1 MSYRGIRRYR
11 TIVSEER
18 VPCNPSRH
26 SQRCSCGP
34 NWGERGG
41 GLSSVF
47 GNASNAAGAP
57 STFPPAGW
65 ATHSL
70 GEVIVLL
77 VQDWREPR
85 LRQHEEDHHD
95 SRTPRVPD
103 FDPAWKSAFF
113 PPSHRARIASEKKK
127 FVQNSFKIR
136 IDSQALCRS
145 PAAAGGTEE
154 EHGGLPE
161 RGGSLA
167 KGSRDIRHP
176 PLDGNPLAARAAG
189 PEGGP
194 HDDEERGV
202 SERVSLR
209 FTRGSALPY
218 ERGPAQSPAGHLV
231 LTPPPLALSQ
241 VLGGKPVS
249 GPGASGD
256 RGMSF
261 GLFLECSSSTSTSL
275 TLPLPRANASRAS
288 SERSGAL

>member
-41 GLSSVF
+41 GLSLVF

-127 FVQNSFKIR
+127 LSKIH
-136 IDSQALCRS
+136 SKSGSTAKRS
-145 PAAAGGTEE
+145 AGRPLQGVRRRSMAAFPSAAGASRRALVIFVTLLLTGT
-154 EHGGLPE
+154 H
-161 RGGSLA
+161 S
-167 KGSRDIRHP
+167 
-176 PLDGNPLAARAAG
+176 
-189 PEGGP
+189 P
-194 HDDEERGV
+194 HEQQDQ
-202 SERVSLR
+202 RV
-209 FTRGSALPY
+209 
-218 ERGPAQSPAGHLV
+218 V
-231 LTPPPLALSQ
+231 LTTTKSAVSQ
-241 VLGGKPVS
+241 NG
-249 GPGASGD
+249 
-256 RGMSF
+256 
-261 GLFLECSSSTSTSL
+261 
-275 TLPLPRANASRAS
+275 
-288 SERSGAL
+288 